1 MVNIFNVEGG
11 KVVDYG
17 KYQNIRNMTTT
28 DEVDYSGNTVTI
40 HTSAEKLYYEEKL
53 DSVVMGYMT

>member
-40 HTSAEKLYYEEKL
+40 HTSAEKLYL
-53 DSVVMGYMT
+53 